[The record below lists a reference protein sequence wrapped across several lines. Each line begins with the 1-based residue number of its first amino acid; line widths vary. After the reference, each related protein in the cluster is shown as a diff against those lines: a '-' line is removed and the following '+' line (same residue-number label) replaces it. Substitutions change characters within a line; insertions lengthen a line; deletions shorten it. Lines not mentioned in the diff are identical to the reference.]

1 MGIDPGRDKVGWAFV
16 SRDGNLI
23 LSGIFPASEAETFF
37 KVLSHPAGEWKERLA
52 QWTCEWCSC
61 VGELELEYVALGDG
75 IGSRETMSRLVRFN
89 LKTVLVDEEG
99 TTLAARN
106 LYWRL
111 HRPVWWQR
119 CLPRSLC
126 FPPRG
131 VDDLAAWG
139 IALRSLAIPF
149 QRIGRE

>member
-1 MGIDPGRDKVGWAFV
+1 MVLGIDPGRDKTGWAFV
-16 SRDGNLI
+16 SNEGNLV
-23 LSGIFPASEAETFF
+23 LSGIFSTPEAEFF
-37 KVLSHPAGEWKERLA
+37 WKALSHPTDEWEERLA
-52 QWTCEWCSC
+52 KWTYERRSS
-61 VGELELEYVALGDG
+61 VLESGLEYVALGDG
-75 IGSRETMSRLVRFN
+75 IGSHETIMWLVQCN

-111 HRPVWWQR
+111 YRPVLWQR
-119 CLPRSLC
+119 CLPRSLWS
-126 FPPRG
+126 PPRN

-149 QRIGRE
+149 L

>member
-1 MGIDPGRDKVGWAFV
+1 MVLGIDPGRDKVGWAFV
-16 SRDGNLI
+16 SREGNLI
-23 LSGIFPASEAETFF
+23 QSGIFPASEVEDFLG
-37 KVLSHPAGEWKERLA
+37 VLSHPAGEWKERLTM
-52 QWTCEWCSC
+52 WTCEKYSF
-61 VGELELEYVALGDG
+61 VLELDLEYVALGDG
-75 IGSRETMSRLVRFN
+75 IGSRNIMPWLARFN

-111 HRPVWWQR
+111 HCPVWWQK
-119 CLPRSLC
+119 CLPRSLR
-126 FPPRG
+126 FPPRS

-149 QRIGRE
+149 